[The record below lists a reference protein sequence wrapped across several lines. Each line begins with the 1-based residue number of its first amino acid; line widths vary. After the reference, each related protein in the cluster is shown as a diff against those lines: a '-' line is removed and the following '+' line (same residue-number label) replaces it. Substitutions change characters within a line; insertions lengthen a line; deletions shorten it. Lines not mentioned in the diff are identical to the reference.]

1 MSACVVDSSAW
12 VSAVLGSDERGERVV
27 DRLEMFDEWWAPEAF
42 DLEVLYALRGNLIR
56 GSMSMLDFMDQANQ
70 LIGVPIERM
79 PTTSVNMR
87 IASLASSV
95 SAYDAAFVA
104 VAELLDA
111 PLLTTDA
118 RLARAPGP
126 CCEFLLVEGN

>member
-1 MSACVVDSSAW
+1 MSPCVIDSSAW
-12 VSAVLGSDERGERVV
+12 VSVVVPEDERGDRVL
-27 DRLEMFDEWWAPEAF
+27 RELAEFDEWWVPDAF
-42 DLEVLYALRGNLIR
+42 DLEVLYALRGRMLR
-56 GSMSMLDFMDQANQ
+56 GSMPVRDLLVQAEA
-70 LIGVPIERM
+70 LSRVPVERM
-79 PTTSVNMR
+79 STRFLGLR
-87 IASLASSV
+87 IAVLSPSV

-126 CCEFLLVEGN
+126 RCEFLLVEGN

>member
-27 DRLEMFDEWWAPEAF
+27 DQLEMFDEWWAPEAF

-56 GSMSMLDFMDQANQ
+56 GSMSMRDFIDQANQ

-87 IASLASSV
+87 IASLAPSV
-95 SAYDAAFVA
+95 STYDAAFVA

-126 CCEFLLVEGN
+126 RCEFLLVEGN

>member
-12 VSAVLGSDERGERVV
+12 VSAVLGSDDRGERVI
-27 DRLEMFDEWWAPEAF
+27 DRLEVFDEWWAPEAF
-42 DLEVLYALRGNLIR
+42 DLEVLYALRANLIR
-56 GSMSMLDFMDQANQ
+56 GSMSMLDLMNQANQ
-70 LIGVPIERM
+70 LISVPIERM

-95 SAYDAAFVA
+95 STYDAAFVA

-111 PLLTTDA
+111 PLLTTDT
-118 RLARAPGP
+118 RLTRTPGP
-126 CCEFLLVEGN
+126 RCEFLLVEGN

>member
-27 DRLEMFDEWWAPEAF
+27 DQLEMFDEWWAPEAF

-56 GSMSMLDFMDQANQ
+56 GSMSMRDFIDQANQ

-87 IASLASSV
+87 IASLAPSV
-95 SAYDAAFVA
+95 STYDAAFVA

-126 CCEFLLVEGN
+126 RCEFLVVDGN

>member
-27 DRLEMFDEWWAPEAF
+27 DQLEMFDEWWAPEAF

-56 GSMSMLDFMDQANQ
+56 GSMSMRDFIDQANQ
-70 LIGVPIERM
+70 LISVPIERM

-87 IASLASSV
+87 IASLAPSV
-95 SAYDAAFVA
+95 STYDAAFVA

-126 CCEFLLVEGN
+126 RCEFLLVDGN

>member
-1 MSACVVDSSAW
+1 
-12 VSAVLGSDERGERVV
+12 
-27 DRLEMFDEWWAPEAF
+27 
-42 DLEVLYALRGNLIR
+42 
-56 GSMSMLDFMDQANQ
+56 MLDLMNQANQ

-95 SAYDAAFVA
+95 STYDAAFVA

-118 RLARAPGP
+118 RLTRAPGP
-126 CCEFLLVEGN
+126 RCEFLLVEGN

>member
-87 IASLASSV
+87 IASLASCV
-95 SAYDAAFVA
+95 STYDAAFVA

-126 CCEFLLVEGN
+126 RCEFLLVEGN

>member
-27 DRLEMFDEWWAPEAF
+27 DQLEMFDEWWAPEAF

-56 GSMSMLDFMDQANQ
+56 GSMSMRDFIDQANQ

-87 IASLASSV
+87 IASLAPSV
-95 SAYDAAFVA
+95 STYDAAFVA

-126 CCEFLLVEGN
+126 RCEFLLVDGN

>member
-27 DRLEMFDEWWAPEAF
+27 DQLEMFDEWWAPEAF

-56 GSMSMLDFMDQANQ
+56 GSLSMRDFIDQANQ

-87 IASLASSV
+87 IASLVPSV
-95 SAYDAAFVA
+95 STYDAAFVA

-126 CCEFLLVEGN
+126 RCEFLVVDGN